1 MFKAIT
7 LRGDSGAILH
17 GYLTAADV
25 RGWTVYHH
33 QPDRRHDARW
43 TLRAAFRFVDRGL
56 ITKRPLLFSAKRQGL
71 PGLWCFPLIDI
82 QIGDGQMQARLGP
95 PER

>member
-1 MFKAIT
+1 VFKAIT
-7 LRGDSGAILH
+7 LRGDSGTLVH
-17 GYLTAADV
+17 GYLDAAV
-25 RGWTVYHH
+25 LRGWTIYHH

-43 TLRAAFRFVDRGL
+43 TLRASFRFVDRGL

-71 PGLWCFPLIDI
+71 AGFWCFPLIDI
-82 QIGDGQMQARLGP
+82 QIGADQMQAQLGP

>member
-1 MFKAIT
+1 MFKTIT
-7 LRGDSGAILH
+7 LRGDSGAIVH
-17 GYLTAADV
+17 GYLTAANLT
-25 RGWTVYHH
+25 GWTVSHH

-43 TLRAAFRFVDRGL
+43 VLRASFRFVDRGL

-71 PGLWCFPLIDI
+71 AGFWCFPLIDV
-82 QIGDGQMQARLGP
+82 QVGNGQMQAHLGP